1 MQNPLRFISSV
12 YLVLVSVGLIAHVE
26 IIPGIVKRNA
36 WNSVLLTV
44 LDVPLYVFLLHII
57 NAIIHTNSY
66 IKIVKQYSSTIQYYY
81 FLLPL
86 GLYMLLVL
94 LQRKEF
100 VFWSQLTYLKDYNI
114 FLLRGTCFF
123 YVCCAAI

>member
-44 LDVPLYVFLLHII
+44 LDVPLYVFILHII

-66 IKIVKQYSSTIQYYY
+66 IKIVERYSTHHTILLFIITIRFIYVISAFITKRIC
-81 FLLPL
+81 FL
-86 GLYMLLVL
+86 V
-94 LQRKEF
+94 
-100 VFWSQLTYLKDYNI
+100 
-114 FLLRGTCFF
+114 
-123 YVCCAAI
+123 AINLSERL